1 MNDELDYRRR
11 LRDLGGPVQPARDLW
26 LDIAPRLQAPAAV
39 PAVAPPRRHRRLALA
54 PGQRL

>member
-39 PAVAPPRRHRRLALA
+39 PAVAPSDSPNR
-54 PGQRL
+54 